1 MKTGGSIF
9 LWSIIIYLWFKRFS
23 AGYGVRQSYVRS
35 SEPSLTFEEVT
46 REFERVPPAREPSRD
61 S

>member
-1 MKTGGSIF
+1 
-9 LWSIIIYLWFKRFS
+9 
-23 AGYGVRQSYVRS
+23 VRQSYVRS

-46 REFERVPPAREPSRD
+46 REFERVPPAREPLRD